1 MVHSGILQGLMC
13 GKCRTTEI
21 AEFELNC
28 ESHQSTVL
36 LAWKRGAK
44 APHSIVSLLFVGTVC
59 GEYFAEINGMRV
71 AVVPLLL
78 LGIIEP
84 RTQLL
89 RKLA

>member
-1 MVHSGILQGLMC
+1 MC
-13 GKCRTTEI
+13 SHRLHNEI

-28 ESHQSTVL
+28 ESHQPTVH

-71 AVVPLLL
+71 AVVALLL
-78 LGIIEP
+78 LGIVKP
-84 RTQLL
+84 CAQLL
-89 RKLA
+89 SKLA